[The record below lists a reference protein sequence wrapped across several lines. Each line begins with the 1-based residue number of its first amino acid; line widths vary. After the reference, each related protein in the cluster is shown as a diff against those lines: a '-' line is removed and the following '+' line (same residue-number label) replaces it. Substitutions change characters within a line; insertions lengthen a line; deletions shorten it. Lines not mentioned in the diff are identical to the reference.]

1 MEAVV
6 DLSEV
11 ESVLEFVDEI
21 VEDFFDLELSLIR
34 ERKWVALPV
43 ESSSHLTEADA
54 LTLSNAISA
63 FGHQDIFAVAVEPLA
78 EMPKYIRVESTVD
91 DFMAFDL
98 QCGHFFYAFIPSDCS
113 FIIIFTVSDYY
124 IITRK
129 REFVI
134 EALGMNIYAAGKVF
148 SSFIK
153 SWPSERDRTR
163 FAKVEKRYTEFN

>member
-34 ERKWVALPV
+34 ERKWGALLV
-43 ESSSHLTEADA
+43 ESGSHLTEADA

-78 EMPKYIRVESTVD
+78 EMPKI
-91 DFMAFDL
+91 
-98 QCGHFFYAFIPSDCS
+98 HPS
-113 FIIIFTVSDYY
+113 
-124 IITRK
+124 
-129 REFVI
+129 
-134 EALGMNIYAAGKVF
+134 
-148 SSFIK
+148 
-153 SWPSERDRTR
+153 
-163 FAKVEKRYTEFN
+163 